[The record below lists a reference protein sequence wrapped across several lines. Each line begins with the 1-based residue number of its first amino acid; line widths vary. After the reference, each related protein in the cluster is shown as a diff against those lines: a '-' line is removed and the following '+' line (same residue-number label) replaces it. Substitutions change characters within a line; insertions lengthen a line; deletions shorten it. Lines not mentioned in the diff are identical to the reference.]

1 MENALYHGIKRKR
14 GKGHICVTGV
24 REGEAVL
31 LKITD
36 DGAGM
41 TADRLMELRRAMETG
56 ERVGFGLVTVHER
69 LRLLFAP
76 PCGLTVDSR
85 PGEGTAV
92 TARIPFRSGEEGEL

>member
-1 MENALYHGIKRKR
+1 MSIVQQVLCGQVNKDLVTRINWQGGTAVGLSGLDGITFQ
-14 GKGHICVTGV
+14 V
-24 REGEAVL
+24 
-31 LKITD
+31 
-36 DGAGM
+36 
-41 TADRLMELRRAMETG
+41 ETG